1 MNLTQILQAV
11 RQEGTHT
18 HTFPCP
24 CPDEHLPQKWTPF
37 LMLLSA
43 RLAALH
49 LVSNRLAGI
58 MRSDREE
65 EEEEVESHNRSVCW
79 LPRRCRRAET

>member
-1 MNLTQILQAV
+1 
-11 RQEGTHT
+11 
-18 HTFPCP
+18 
-24 CPDEHLPQKWTPF
+24 
-37 LMLLSA
+37 MLLSV

-65 EEEEVESHNRSVCW
+65 EEEVESHNRSVCW